1 MLNDDGRGAGGGGG
15 AVDAAG
21 GGGGGGRGRGR
32 GGEGDGGLA
41 REGNG
46 KGFID
51 LGVVE
56 ARKGVE
62 EVLVMF
68 VRDCEFARNKIK
80 KSIFPLLNLTF
91 FLSIFDGCILGRR
104 GRERF
109 KGVVFRHTALF

>member
-1 MLNDDGRGAGGGGG
+1 MLNDDGRGGGGGGG
-15 AVDAAG
+15 AVDTAGGG
-21 GGGGGGRGRGR
+21 GGGGGGRGGGR

-68 VRDCEFARNKIK
+68 VRDCEFPKKKNKK
-80 KSIFPLLNLTF
+80 KVFSH
-91 FLSIFDGCILGRR
+91 FLI
-104 GRERF
+104 
-109 KGVVFRHTALF
+109 